1 MSKKGIL
8 SGKKGLITG
17 VANNMSIAWG
27 IAQSCREQGAELCFT
42 YQSEKLL
49 KRIEPLAKQVGS
61 DFIMECDAT
70 DPESLDAAF
79 KSIEEKWGELDF
91 VVHAMA
97 YSDRNELKGR
107 FVDSTKDNFL
117 NSMNISCFSLIEF
130 TKRAEPL
137 MKNGGSIITLSY
149 LGAERVVQNYN
160 VMGVAKAA
168 LECSVK
174 YLANDLGSQGIRVN
188 TISAGPI
195 KTLASSAIGG
205 FRSMLDEYE
214 KLTPLRKN
222 VTINEVGDLAAFMV
236 SDLSRSITGENIHAD
251 SGFHSMAMSKG
262 GDD

>member
-1 MSKKGIL
+1 MSKNGIL
-8 SGKKGLITG
+8 SGKKGLVTG

-27 IAQSCREQGAELCFT
+27 IAQSCSEQGAELCFT
-42 YQSEKLL
+42 YQNEKLL
-49 KRIEPLAKQVGS
+49 KRVKPLAEELGS

-70 DPESLDAAF
+70 NSESLDSVFNA
-79 KSIEEKWGELDF
+79 IDEKWGELDF

-107 FVDSTKDNFL
+107 FVDSTKANFL
-117 NSMNISCFSLIEF
+117 NSMDISCFSLLEF
-130 TKRAEPL
+130 AKRSEPL

-174 YLANDLGSQGIRVN
+174 YLANDLGGQGIRVN
-188 TISAGPI
+188 SISAGPI
-195 KTLASSAIGG
+195 KTLASSAIGD
-205 FRSMLDEYE
+205 FKSMLDEYA
-214 KLTPLRKN
+214 KLTPLKKN
-222 VTINEVGDLAAFMV
+222 VTIEEVGDLAAFMV

-251 SGFHSMAMSKG
+251 SGFHSIAVSKDG
-262 GDD
+262 ES